1 MVDVIGELVRIVT
14 SQSMAAAVGTALM
27 FDKSREA
34 TIQYIRVA
42 TSIFAIACTI
52 WFIDVTLISVGL
64 AGAYLAVVLGILAF
78 LTYVWG
84 SYQSHRDGTS
94 LLTREI
100 D

>member
-1 MVDVIGELVRIVT
+1 MADVIGELVRIVT

-34 TIQYIRVA
+34 TIQYVRVA
-42 TSIFAIACTI
+42 ASIFAIACAI

-64 AGAYLAVVLGILAF
+64 VGAYLVAELGILAF
-78 LTYVWG
+78 FTYVWG
-84 SYQSHRDGTS
+84 SYQAHHNSIS
-94 LLTREI
+94 LLTRKI